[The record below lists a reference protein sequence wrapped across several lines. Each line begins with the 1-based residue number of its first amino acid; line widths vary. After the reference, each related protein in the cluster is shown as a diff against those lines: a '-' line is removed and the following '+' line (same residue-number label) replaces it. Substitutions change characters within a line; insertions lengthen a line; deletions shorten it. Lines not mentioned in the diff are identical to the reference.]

1 MAIRIRV
8 YPQANSVG
16 ARTQASIRQKNHQI
30 VALRQQ
36 VALLRQQLATMQAGY
51 GAAHVGVPPYTGS
64 YQVPVNRF
72 PAWTGSSLLPPSL
85 PPYAPASPY
94 APATH
99 APAYQPVQQ
108 SFLDR
113 WF

>member
-8 YPQANSVG
+8 YPQANSIG
-16 ARTQASIRQKNHQI
+16 ARTQSSIRQKNQQI

-51 GAAHVGVPPYTGS
+51 GAAQVGVPGYDSS

-72 PAWTGSSLLPPSL
+72 PAWTGSALLPPSL
-85 PPYAPASPY
+85 PTYAQASPF
-94 APATH
+94 APVQQ
-99 APAYQPVQQ
+99 APSYQPVQQ
-108 SFLDR
+108 SFFDR